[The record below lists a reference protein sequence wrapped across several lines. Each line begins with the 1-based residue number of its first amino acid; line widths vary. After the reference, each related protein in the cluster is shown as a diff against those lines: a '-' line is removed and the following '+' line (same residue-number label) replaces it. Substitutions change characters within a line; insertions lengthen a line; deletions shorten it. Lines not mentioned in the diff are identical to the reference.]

1 MKEKALQYL
10 EKDPLLFADMVSCIQ
25 KGSANIFYADSD
37 GVLLTDK
44 FCGISMFACETEETG
59 KNILS
64 RFVVPDGH
72 GEGRRFIVSHG
83 EAARNAVGKTY
94 SLVAETICYQ
104 VVYEREKIDVSAEL
118 VFKKADKEE
127 ARIAAE
133 YDLETPEGIHEL
145 VSAGKIWCAYEK
157 NGKFVGFIGRHPE
170 GSMGLLLIFPE
181 FRRKGYAYALE
192 AHQINEILGEGL
204 VPYAHIVEGNDKSL
218 ALQKKLGFSVASE
231 KVFWQNVR

>member
-1 MKEKALQYL
+1 MKEKALRYL
-10 EKDPLLFADMVSCIQ
+10 KKDPLLFADMVSCIQ
-25 KGSANIFYADSD
+25 KGNANIFHADSD

-44 FCGISMFACETEETG
+44 FCGISMFACRTEEAG

-64 RFVVPDGH
+64 KFVVPE

-83 EAARNAVGKTY
+83 ESARNAVRKTY
-94 SLVAETICYQ
+94 SLKAETICYQ
-104 VVYEREKIDVSAEL
+104 VVFEGDKIDVSAEL

-133 YDLETPEGIHEL
+133 YDLETPEGIHAL

-157 NGKFVGFIGRHPE
+157 SGEFVGFIGRHPE

-204 VPYAHIVEGNDKSL
+204 VPYAHIIEGNDKSL